1 MSHEINL
8 QQEAK
13 TTSRTRVTTILG
25 SSAGTT
31 TTTKPTYT
39 PRVKREESSN
49 PGRLSN
55 SERDT
60 LMKEGRCFNCKEQG
74 HMTRDCPKKRLAST
88 VATAHPS
95 PRIIEL
101 DNGEDNDQEKPMP
114 RSSLL
119 PRWTKTLGD
128 TGADGYVFLNRELS
142 VLLGKR
148 FGLKAESIGQECSVR
163 GFDGKLTASSDDVLL
178 DCRRYR
184 MIWPDE
190 KTPFDDVASKMAVPT
205 PTAIL
210 QKPKPNPNHQADAN
224 RRDRLLD
231 REVSKTKNRY
241 EHTRERHKTV
251 ISKTQRQETFP
262 SIDISAIG
270 GVGFNRLHEKGR
282 VNKEVE
288 TFTTSL
294 YEIDHIIDVK
304 NMQIQDPEINE
315 ILMTLPKEP
324 VL

>member
-13 TTSRTRVTTILG
+13 TISRTRVTTILG

-101 DNGEDNDQEKPMP
+101 DNGEDNDQ
-114 RSSLL
+114 
-119 PRWTKTLGD
+119 
-128 TGADGYVFLNRELS
+128 
-142 VLLGKR
+142 GK
-148 FGLKAESIGQECSVR
+148 
-163 GFDGKLTASSDDVLL
+163 
-178 DCRRYR
+178 
-184 MIWPDE
+184 
-190 KTPFDDVASKMAVPT
+190 
-205 PTAIL
+205 
-210 QKPKPNPNHQADAN
+210 ADA
-224 RRDRLLD
+224 
-231 REVSKTKNRY
+231 
-241 EHTRERHKTV
+241 
-251 ISKTQRQETFP
+251 
-262 SIDISAIG
+262 
-270 GVGFNRLHEKGR
+270 
-282 VNKEVE
+282 
-288 TFTTSL
+288 
-294 YEIDHIIDVK
+294 
-304 NMQIQDPEINE
+304 
-315 ILMTLPKEP
+315 
-324 VL
+324 